1 MAECPTPKGTHI
13 RTRRKERLAKRD
25 AKRSA
30 KAQLAQTDTPVAE
43 PIAQLAALLGKEEG
57 VEVWLTMTIAPA
69 ASNKRTINSGAT
81 HCMCGDISLF
91 FNFRHCAPSPVG
103 GVSGNKNGLV
113 VTGVDSLLL
122 KLASGRVVVIH
133 QALLAPGIAAN
144 LLSTSQLYD
153 NHGVTT
159 FGKEVTL
166 LRDGVV
172 LATGSRLRQHLYQLD
187 GELIAPTSTKGAA
200 ALLASGTAP
209 RPKLTTWHC
218 RFAHLSLRSLKS
230 LARSD
235 HVKGLK
241 VASQESKDPCPC
253 NTCHVSHAS
262 RLPFPHSERQAVA
275 LLELVHSDVLQ
286 INVPSLGGR
295 RYVVTFFDDYSRM
308 LWVEPLAHKSD
319 VFGAFQRFKAAAEN
333 ESGRHVLRF
342 ARTTAASTC
351 CTSSATTSPSSIR
364 HETPPPYSPQSNG
377 VADA

>member
-1 MAECPTPKGTHI
+1 MPPGDQAIKADDAAGALSALSRRAPLKPTTDKILELLNHSNGNEILRLSSSSSSASVALTATSKSVPPSPCLACNGPHWMAECPTPKGTHI

-187 GELIAPTSTKGAA
+187 GELIAPTSTKGRIM
-200 ALLASGTAP
+200 S
-209 RPKLTTWHC
+209 
-218 RFAHLSLRSLKS
+218 
-230 LARSD
+230 
-235 HVKGLK
+235 K
-241 VASQESKDPCPC
+241 V
-253 NTCHVSHAS
+253 
-262 RLPFPHSERQAVA
+262 
-275 LLELVHSDVLQ
+275 
-286 INVPSLGGR
+286 
-295 RYVVTFFDDYSRM
+295 
-308 LWVEPLAHKSD
+308 
-319 VFGAFQRFKAAAEN
+319 
-333 ESGRHVLRF
+333 
-342 ARTTAASTC
+342 
-351 CTSSATTSPSSIR
+351 
-364 HETPPPYSPQSNG
+364 
-377 VADA
+377 